1 MLRVTKK
8 LSSQSQKSKAM
19 FQTSMGLFAL
29 NQYMKSTKQENE
41 CGGILAFISSEKN
54 PKKNGVQFQI

>member
-54 PKKNGVQFQI
+54 P